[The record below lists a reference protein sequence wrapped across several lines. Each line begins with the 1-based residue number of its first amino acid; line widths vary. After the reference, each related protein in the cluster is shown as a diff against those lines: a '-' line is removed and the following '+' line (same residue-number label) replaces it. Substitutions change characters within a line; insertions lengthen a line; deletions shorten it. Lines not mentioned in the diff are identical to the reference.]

1 MLGMLPSSLQ
11 TTVKNQVLRSNSTSL
26 KTSQSYMEE
35 QYHTFL
41 SVSLDSRAHCVVVLF
56 RWQTDVGSNP
66 TIDRISF
73 YFTESDYCANKV

>member
-11 TTVKNQVLRSNSTSL
+11 TIVKNQVLKNSTSL

-56 RWQTDVGSNP
+56 RWQTNVGSNP
-66 TIDRISF
+66 AIDRISF